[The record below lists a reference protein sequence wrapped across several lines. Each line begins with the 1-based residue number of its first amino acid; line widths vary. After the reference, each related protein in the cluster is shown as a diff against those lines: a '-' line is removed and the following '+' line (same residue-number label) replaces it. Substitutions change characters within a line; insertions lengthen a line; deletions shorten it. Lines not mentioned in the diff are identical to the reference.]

1 MRIKTSERRIC
12 GGVRPLRPV
21 SAFFKP
27 RVRSQR
33 TCSIMSFW
41 VSRKSE
47 MACSNLALLGAKK
60 IKNALQHRLKAQA
73 LTHQLPIGKT
83 DLPLRCPRH
92 CSALVALRSSGARSL
107 QRLDISRC
115 RLVQQILQSAPVVQA
130 ALNLRHKLFRHVD
143 GNTTPVRA
151 TVQDITLMLIARPTC
166 RPMLADATATTQAQ
180 RTKNRRPKIRRF
192 TPQPARDIRGRFRIN
207 MLHAKHVTL
216 YTCTSQAKSCGKIP
230 RNSLVSAL
238 KCISRQKR
246 V

>member
-143 GNTTPVRA
+143 GNATLVRA
-151 TVQDITLMLIARPTC
+151 TVEHITLMLFARLA
-166 RPMLADATATTQAQ
+166 RRAILADAPATTQAQ
-180 RTKNRRPKIRRF
+180 RTQKRRPKTRRF
-192 TPQPARDIRGRFRIN
+192 ASQPARDIRRRFRIN
-207 MLHAKHVTL
+207 MLHKKYVIL
-216 YTCTSQAKSCGKIP
+216 CTCTPQEKTCSKIA
-230 RNSLVSAL
+230 R
-238 KCISRQKR
+238 
-246 V
+246 